1 MVKLDSAIAC
11 LVEKPRKVM
20 QKGMTRPPPPMP
32 PTVDIDDIIM
42 RSVSPI
48 NSTPSKGNTSLC

>member
-1 MVKLDSAIAC
+1 MVKLERAIAC

-32 PTVDIDDIIM
+32 PTVDIDDIMM
-42 RSVSPI
+42 RRVRPI
-48 NSTPSKGNTSLC
+48 NSTPNKGKTSLC